1 MSDFE
6 HIENNVSFFQPF
18 VLHVDVASQMWLV
31 VAADDESHH
40 TTAPAELWRDVI
52 EEVGEGVVRFALV
65 ELERN
70 I

>member
-1 MSDFE
+1 
-6 HIENNVSFFQPF
+6 
-18 VLHVDVASQMWLV
+18 MWLV